1 MGGDMIERNAP
12 NIKHFFDD
20 SQKSYLYRE
29 LIRSN
34 AHQITNGKQRDGGT
48 KGCYMNYTKS
58 KNAPKQNPRPTG
70 CGKTTK
76 TSPDKL
82 CHCQSKFSKK
92 V

>member
-12 NIKHFFDD
+12 NIKYFFDD

-48 KGCYMNYTKS
+48 KGC
-58 KNAPKQNPRPTG
+58 
-70 CGKTTK
+70 
-76 TSPDKL
+76 
-82 CHCQSKFSKK
+82 
-92 V
+92 